1 MTDENLGLLLERFR
15 EFTIDIEARKKRG
28 QNDFNPLLCVQKLD
42 DEANMHSGFLY
53 ALLNPCGEHYQDD
66 LFLKLFL
73 DSISLKKWFGDT
85 SNAEVYKEYKN
96 IDIYITNNNKHII
109 IENKIWARDQG
120 TQIERYI
127 EAIAKEQSLESSLE
141 SSDIDSNDDM
151 KSSEIESSESET
163 KQVNKAYENIAVLYL
178 TPDAKDPTQQSLGK
192 WEIQGDSL
200 VNENNQVRY
209 KAISYKEHIIKW
221 LESALNEAGG
231 ISNLRMA
238 IECYTDVVKRLTGQK
253 DNTMDLQAFFNK
265 AENKHFLDIALELVA
280 RKDEL
285 VKIHFLITTQA
296 IKKIIDDEYKEYRY
310 KIIPTKS
317 HMRALHKDF
326 YTKNMSFD
334 IYASYDARTEL
345 VWFGVALD
353 GYDRKQTSAVIDT
366 LKSVLNIDNSAF
378 HAYTIETAQKPKEY
392 HRIHLGENPN
402 CKIKDFTQERFINF
416 FESVRKQTDEFN
428 QKIADDLAKGQ
439 DSKLAKFLLNNN

>member
-1 MTDENLGLLLERFR
+1 MTDENLGLLLEKFR

-85 SNAEVYKEYKN
+85 NNAEVYKEYKN

-109 IENKIWARDQG
+109 IENKIWARDQDR
-120 TQIERYI
+120 QIERYI

-192 WEIQGDSL
+192 WEIQGDYL
-200 VNENNQVRY
+200 INENNQVRY
-209 KAISYKEHIIKW
+209 KAISYNNEMIDW
-221 LESALNEAGG
+221 LDSALNEAGG
-231 ISNLRMA
+231 IRNLRMA

-253 DNTMDLQAFFNK
+253 ENTMDLQAFFNK
-265 AENKHFLDIALELVA
+265 KGNEQFLEIALELVA
-280 RKDEL
+280 RRDEVL
-285 VKIHFLITTQA
+285 KAHFSA
-296 IKKIIDDEYKEYRY
+296 IKREIESKYKKDYEINVWDSGRGVSVRHSKFDEIHNFCFYIATEITDKEKVWLEIYLWKY
-310 KIIPTKS
+310 
-317 HMRALHKDF
+317 
-326 YTKNMSFD
+326 D
-334 IYASYDARTEL
+334 IEQKEK
-345 VWFGVALD
+345 V
-353 GYDRKQTSAVIDT
+353 VI
-366 LKSVLNIDNSAF
+366 
-378 HAYTIETAQKPKEY
+378 
-392 HRIHLGENPN
+392 
-402 CKIKDFTQERFINF
+402 KIKEVLDVNDEAFDSYRLKYKKWYLALKEFEEIDLIDFTQEKFINF
-416 FESVRKQTDEFN
+416 FESVRKQIDEFN
-428 QKIADDLAKGQ
+428 QKIKDDLAKGQ
-439 DSKLAKFLLNNN
+439 DSKLRKFLTDND

>member
-42 DEANMHSGFLY
+42 DEENMHSGFLY

-127 EAIAKEQSLESSLE
+127 ETIAKEQSKDSSEMDSNDNVESNELESSE
-141 SSDIDSNDDM
+141 N
-151 KSSEIESSESET
+151 ET

-178 TPDAKDPTQQSLGK
+178 TPDGRKPSKYSLGE

-200 VNENNQVRY
+200 VNENNKVRF
-209 KAISYKEHIIKW
+209 KAITYEKEILSW
-221 LESALNEAGG
+221 LDSALNEAGG

-253 DNTMDLQAFFNK
+253 ENTMDLQAFFNK
-265 AENKHFLDIALELVA
+265 KGNEQFLEIALELVA
-280 RKDEL
+280 RRDEVLHAHFSAIAREIERKYKKDYEINDL
-285 VKIHFLITTQA
+285 GNGKGITLLHSKFDEIKNFCFYIAAEITDKEKISLNIYLCNSKSNTEQRKNI
-296 IKKIIDDEYKEYRY
+296 IKKIKEVLNVNDEAFNPYRFQY
-310 KIIPTKS
+310 NK
-317 HMRALHKDF
+317 
-326 YTKNMSFD
+326 
-334 IYASYDARTEL
+334 YDL
-345 VWFGVALD
+345 
-353 GYDRKQTSAVIDT
+353 T
-366 LKSVLNIDNSAF
+366 LKEFEEID
-378 HAYTIETAQKPKEY
+378 
-392 HRIHLGENPN
+392 L
-402 CKIKDFTQERFINF
+402 KDFTQEKFINF

>member
-85 SNAEVYKEYKN
+85 NNAEVYKEYKN

-120 TQIERYI
+120 TQIARYI
-127 EAIAKEQSLESSLE
+127 EAIAEVDSSDEGESSVE
-141 SSDIDSNDDM
+141 
-151 KSSEIESSESET
+151 
-163 KQVNKAYENIAVLYL
+163 YENIAVVYL
-178 TPDAKDPTQQSLGK
+178 APYIKNPTQQSLGK
-192 WEIQGDSL
+192 WKIQGEFL
-200 VNENNQVRY
+200 VDNENNKVRF
-209 KAISYKEHIIKW
+209 KAISYNNEMIDW
-221 LESALNEAGG
+221 LDSALNEAGG

-238 IECYTDVVKRLTGQK
+238 IECYTDVVKRLTGKK

-265 AENKHFLDIALELVA
+265 EENKHFLDIALELVA
-280 RKDEL
+280 RRDEVL
-285 VKIHFLITTQA
+285 HAHFSA
-296 IKKIIDDEYKEYRY
+296 IAREIERDIESKYEEYEANSDDDCLYIWHKNFDEAELKFYIYAWYDEKKHKVWLGACLDGEEYKME
-310 KIIPTKS
+310 
-317 HMRALHKDF
+317 
-326 YTKNMSFD
+326 
-334 IYASYDARTEL
+334 
-345 VWFGVALD
+345 
-353 GYDRKQTSAVIDT
+353 QTSAMLQQLKEVLSID
-366 LKSVLNIDNSAF
+366 DNDF
-378 HAYTIETAQKPKEY
+378 HKDI
-392 HRIHLGENPN
+392 LNPN
-402 CKIKDFTQERFINF
+402 KQIYITLAQECNVDVVDFTQESFINF

-428 QKIADDLAKGQ
+428 QKIKDDLAKGQ
-439 DSKLAKFLLNNN
+439 NSKLAKFLLDNN

>member
-85 SNAEVYKEYKN
+85 NNAEVYKEYKN

-109 IENKIWARDQG
+109 IENKIWARDQDR
-120 TQIERYI
+120 QIERYI

-192 WEIQGDSL
+192 WEIQGDYL
-200 VNENNQVRY
+200 INENNQVRY
-209 KAISYKEHIIKW
+209 KAISYNNEMIDW
-221 LESALNEAGG
+221 LDSALNEAGG
-231 ISNLRMA
+231 IRNLRMA

-253 DNTMDLQAFFNK
+253 ENTMDLQAFFNK
-265 AENKHFLDIALELVA
+265 KGNEQFLEIALELVA
-280 RKDEL
+280 RRDEVL
-285 VKIHFLITTQA
+285 KAHFSV
-296 IKKIIDDEYKEYRY
+296 IKREIERDIENKYEEYKATSDDDCLYIWHKNFDEAELKFYICVLYDEKKHKVWLGACLDAEEYD
-310 KIIPTKS
+310 
-317 HMRALHKDF
+317 M
-326 YTKNMSFD
+326 
-334 IYASYDARTEL
+334 E
-345 VWFGVALD
+345 
-353 GYDRKQTSAVIDT
+353 QTSAILQQLKEVLSID
-366 LKSVLNIDNSAF
+366 DNDF
-378 HAYTIETAQKPKEY
+378 HKDIF
-392 HRIHLGENPN
+392 NPN
-402 CKIKDFTQERFINF
+402 KQIYITLAQERNVDVVDFTQEKFINF
-416 FESVRKQTDEFN
+416 FESVRKQIDEFN
-428 QKIADDLAKGQ
+428 QKIKDDLAKGQ
-439 DSKLAKFLLNNN
+439 DSKLRKFLTDND

>member
-120 TQIERYI
+120 TQIARYI
-127 EAIAKEQSLESSLE
+127 EAIAEVDSSDEGESSVE
-141 SSDIDSNDDM
+141 
-151 KSSEIESSESET
+151 
-163 KQVNKAYENIAVLYL
+163 YENIAVVYL
-178 TPDAKDPTQQSLGK
+178 APYIKNPTQQSLGK
-192 WEIQGDSL
+192 WKIQGEFL
-200 VNENNQVRY
+200 VDNENNKVRF
-209 KAISYKEHIIKW
+209 KAISYNNEMIDW
-221 LESALNEAGG
+221 LDSALNEAGG

-253 DNTMDLQAFFNK
+253 ENTMDLQAFFNK
-265 AENKHFLDIALELVA
+265 KGNEQFLEIALELVA
-280 RKDEL
+280 RRDEVLHAHFSAIAREIESKYKKDYEINDL
-285 VKIHFLITTQA
+285 GNGKGITLLHSKFDEIKNFCFYIAAEITDKEKISLNIYLCNSKSNTEQRKNI
-296 IKKIIDDEYKEYRY
+296 IKKIKEVLNVNDEAFNPYRFQY
-310 KIIPTKS
+310 NK
-317 HMRALHKDF
+317 
-326 YTKNMSFD
+326 
-334 IYASYDARTEL
+334 YDL
-345 VWFGVALD
+345 
-353 GYDRKQTSAVIDT
+353 T
-366 LKSVLNIDNSAF
+366 LKEFEEID
-378 HAYTIETAQKPKEY
+378 
-392 HRIHLGENPN
+392 L
-402 CKIKDFTQERFINF
+402 KDFTQEKFISF

>member
-1 MTDENLGLLLERFR
+1 MTDENLVLLLERFR

-42 DEANMHSGFLY
+42 DEVNMHSGFLY

-73 DSISLKKWFGDT
+73 DSISLKKWFGNT

-127 EAIAKEQSLESSLE
+127 ETIAKEQSKDSSEMDSNDNVESNELESSE
-141 SSDIDSNDDM
+141 N
-151 KSSEIESSESET
+151 ET

-178 TPDAKDPTQQSLGK
+178 TPDGRKPSKYSLGE

-200 VNENNQVRY
+200 VNENNKVRF
-209 KAISYKEHIIKW
+209 KAITYEKEILSW
-221 LESALNEAGG
+221 LDSALNEAGG

-238 IECYTDVVKRLTGQK
+238 IECYTDVVKRLIGKK

-265 AENKHFLDIALELVA
+265 EENKQFLDIALELVA
-280 RKDEL
+280 RRDEVL
-285 VKIHFLITTQA
+285 KAHFSA
-296 IKKIIDDEYKEYRY
+296 IAREIESRYEGHY
-310 KIIPTKS
+310 KIDYGNNYMDIRHNKFYKDKEKFFCIYAWYDKNQQIIYLGVVLYKYDTKQNPAVLKELKS
-317 HMRALHKDF
+317 IFGVNDSVFHKDSLK
-326 YTKNMSFD
+326 KNYQGRFLLSKTPS
-334 IYASYDARTEL
+334 YAL
-345 VWFGVALD
+345 
-353 GYDRKQTSAVIDT
+353 
-366 LKSVLNIDNSAF
+366 
-378 HAYTIETAQKPKEY
+378 
-392 HRIHLGENPN
+392 
-402 CKIKDFTQERFINF
+402 KDFTQERFINF

-439 DSKLAKFLLNNN
+439 DSKLAKFLLDNN